1 MVDQRTG
8 SESLRVRRHMDHMK
22 RAHVLDQTYFHQVGG
37 ELTFPSDQWQ
47 SSTLCLTQA
56 IPETP
61 FTLSLA
67 FPTNYNMAKVVGG
80 TEVTMEALEGFCHL
94 ESTHLFD
101 ICSLTPS

>member
-8 SESLRVRRHMDHMK
+8 SESLRVRKHMDHMK

-37 ELTFPSDQWQ
+37 ELIFLSDQWQ
-47 SSTLCLTQA
+47 SSTILMILITLCLTQA

-94 ESTHLFD
+94 EKTL
-101 ICSLTPS
+101 

>member
-1 MVDQRTG
+1 MAI
-8 SESLRVRRHMDHMK
+8 LMI
-22 RAHVLDQTYFHQVGG
+22 LI
-37 ELTFPSDQWQ
+37 
-47 SSTLCLTQA
+47 TLCLTQA

-94 ESTHLFD
+94 GIFLTQ
-101 ICSLTPS
+101 TPSSS

>member
-1 MVDQRTG
+1 MAT
-8 SESLRVRRHMDHMK
+8 LMI
-22 RAHVLDQTYFHQVGG
+22 
-37 ELTFPSDQWQ
+37 LT
-47 SSTLCLTQA
+47 TLCLTQA

-94 ESTHLFD
+94 EIFVEHKLPLLSIWPLKPRQLGGASRLVVLPLQLRRLCEEF
-101 ICSLTPS
+101 CLPGGEGRLLP

>member
-47 SSTLCLTQA
+47 SSAILMMLLTLCLTQA

-94 ESTHLFD
+94 ESTL
-101 ICSLTPS
+101 